1 MGLFFEHPAQRVP
14 ADVVC
19 AEIRRALLDSGKGDA
34 AAIAAQRM
42 SMLGVED
49 PRLESAITAAL
60 QISPASESDAV
71 EQARTAA
78 AALATPPPSQ
88 FYWGRSALAVT
99 LFALLAAM
107 GFWSDTT
114 RHPTSATA
122 FFGFAGAVFGV
133 VTALLSAEKARS

>member
-19 AEIRRALLDSGKGDA
+19 AEIRRALLDSGAGDA
-34 AAIAAQRM
+34 AAVAGQRM

-49 PRLESAITAAL
+49 PRLKSAISTAL
-60 QISPASESDAV
+60 QISPPSESDADA
-71 EQARTAA
+71 QARAA
-78 AALATPPPSQ
+78 AATLATPPPSQ
-88 FYWGRSALAVT
+88 FFWGRASLAIM
-99 LFALLAAM
+99 LFAVLAAM
-107 GFWSDTT
+107 GFCSDAT
-114 RHPTSATA
+114 RHPMSATA